1 MLIFSLRKLLFVL
14 FSSSLQISLDFHNR
28 TVRLFTQVYLDL
40 KLTWQAVTRYNKSSA
55 CFAVV
60 VNYRSI
66 SQLYIM
72 CIHLDSDIAVS
83 TSLLLLF
90 STQGGGDVGK
100 YTCLLCQKE
109 FNSESGVKYHIS
121 KTHSQVNQTH
131 SPCLLY
137 V

>member
-1 MLIFSLRKLLFVL
+1 M
-14 FSSSLQISLDFHNR
+14 
-28 TVRLFTQVYLDL
+28 RLFTQVYLDL

-55 CFAVV
+55 FSPVV

-66 SQLYIM
+66 LQLYIL
-72 CIHLDSDIAVS
+72 CILLASDIADTVS
-83 TSLLLLF
+83 ASLLLLF

-121 KTHSQVNQTH
+121 KTHSQVNQTLAH
-131 SPCLLY
+131 PVYCMFNAE
-137 V
+137 